1 MIACNDGIILRNHI
15 SRILRRHFRG
25 EPYYA
30 DLLDLF
36 NEVAPFSDAHICVYQ
51 AFRSIC
57 KLIMLFNFYRLS
69 SRQLQVNCWTLSQ
82 LTREKNI

>member
-36 NEVAPFSDAHICVYQ
+36 NEVAPFSDAHICVPGFQ
-51 AFRSIC
+51 IN
-57 KLIMLFNFYRLS
+57 L
-69 SRQLQVNCWTLSQ
+69 
-82 LTREKNI
+82 